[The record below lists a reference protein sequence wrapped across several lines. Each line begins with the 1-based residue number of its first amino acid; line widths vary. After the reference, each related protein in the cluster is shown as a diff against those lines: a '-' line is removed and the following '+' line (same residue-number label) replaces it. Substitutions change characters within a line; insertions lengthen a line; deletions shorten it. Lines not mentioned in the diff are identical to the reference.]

1 MPRVKRRGSIQSQ
14 KKPRSEQDQK
24 NADLL
29 INGLVV
35 ISQMLTTYVCIIFSD
50 GVILQILVLPS
61 TVQRP
66 ETTIQIHLARSELPD
81 PQITDDKVKKNQTV
95 NTSHDKVCVCNYVCM
110 YVCMYVP
117 PIYLSIYLF
126 IYLSLSIHLSIYPIK
141 NFTRKSPRKQSSPC
155 SGPKLASN
163 ADIEPVPEPIRYEL
177 NRSLDQRTRG
187 ARRKKKQKTIT

>member
-35 ISQMLTTYVCIIFSD
+35 ISQMLTTYVGIIFSD

-66 ETTIQIHLARSELPD
+66 ETTIQIHSARSERPD
-81 PQITDDKVKKNQTV
+81 PQITDDKVKKNQT
-95 NTSHDKVCVCNYVCM
+95 SHDNVCVCNYVCM
-110 YVCMYVP
+110 YVCMFHLS
-117 PIYLSIYLF
+117 IYLSI
-126 IYLSLSIHLSIYPIK
+126 LSK
-141 NFTRKSPRKQSSPC
+141 TSPGNPPESKVVPASVPSW
-155 SGPKLASN
+155 LAMQ
-163 ADIEPVPEPIRYEL
+163 I
-177 NRSLDQRTRG
+177 
-187 ARRKKKQKTIT
+187 